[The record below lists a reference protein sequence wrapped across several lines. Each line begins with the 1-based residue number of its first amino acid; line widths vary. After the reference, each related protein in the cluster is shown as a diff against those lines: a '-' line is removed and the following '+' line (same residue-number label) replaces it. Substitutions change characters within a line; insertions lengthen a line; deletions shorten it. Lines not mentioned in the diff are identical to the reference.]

1 MSPKRKVLI
10 IDDSAV
16 ARKVLS
22 SICSQSAEL
31 EVVGTAPDAMV
42 GLRKIESLQPDVITL
57 DVEMPGMDGL
67 TFLEKLMKSDPLP
80 VVMVS
85 AYTESGSSAA
95 LRALD
100 LPNRAHTKIE
110 MENDRSYRSTPALNM
125 ILRLHLV
132 SRIYCLFFLFYF
144 LFYQQKYSDILL
156 LLLQ

>member
-31 EVVGTAPDAMV
+31 EVVGTAPNAMV

-85 AYTESGSSAA
+85 AYTESVSSAA
-95 LRALD
+95 LRAACPLYY
-100 LPNRAHTKIE
+100 I
-110 MENDRSYRSTPALNM
+110 
-125 ILRLHLV
+125 
-132 SRIYCLFFLFYF
+132 
-144 LFYQQKYSDILL
+144 
-156 LLLQ
+156 

>member
-1 MSPKRKVLI
+1 MSRKRKVLI

-22 SICSQSAEL
+22 SICSQSEDL
-31 EVVGTAPDAMV
+31 EVVGTAPDAMI
-42 GLRKIESLQPDVITL
+42 GLRKIESLKPDVITL

-100 LPNRAHTKIE
+100 LGAIDVVEKPRMEVRDGLNRLAELIVDLSLIHI
-110 MENDRSYRSTPALNM
+110 
-125 ILRLHLV
+125 
-132 SRIYCLFFLFYF
+132 
-144 LFYQQKYSDILL
+144 
-156 LLLQ
+156 

>member
-16 ARKVLS
+16 ARKALS
-22 SICSQSAEL
+22 SICSQSEEL

-95 LRALD
+95 LRAL
-100 LPNRAHTKIE
+100 E
-110 MENDRSYRSTPALNM
+110 
-125 ILRLHLV
+125 
-132 SRIYCLFFLFYF
+132 LFFGEAFRAIKFDCVGIIF
-144 LFYQQKYSDILL
+144 LRCAPSSLTPLNDLG
-156 LLLQ
+156 